1 MNKTMKNLYNI
12 CKSTGRR
19 FSATVLTLVASLLCA
34 TSVWASFKIGNDIW
48 LCNDGNWSGTFKL
61 HVWGSNWS
69 KDIPFTLEFS
79 ATGASFYR
87 AANSG
92 SEEVD
97 GFGIKVNDVYQSE
110 SQQTSARTTTN
121 NCFYTNSKSYGGIN
135 IMQYWNIGHD
145 GGNWLNND
153 GYGFNQTVN
162 AGVVTSFT
170 FDRFWYKNTFYTESI
185 DNIVL
190 YYTLNGTDVNNYWSA
205 YNCNSCGYFD
215 KTETWAGNNL
225 LNNGAIH
232 NPGVNTLGLY
242 WQPKKNNNNV
252 GFQYESFVT
261 FTLPGFAGGSNSIN
275 FGNVK
280 RGVEKSS
287 SLATAYTHYGT
298 TLTTSNCSIGG
309 THASMFNVTNISES
323 NVTVRFAPPAG
334 VAMGSKSATL
344 TITDAHGKTKTISL
358 SATVVSEN
366 DPIVLIAD
374 TAHISDG
381 PTAVLQG
388 YLKQT
393 GCVENINRYG
403 FKYAATC
410 AGVESGTDVYSTVAS
425 PMKQGAVFSKTI
437 SSGLTENTTYYYKAY
452 IYSPTAGTTYS
463 SDCETFTTRN
473 GCNYA
478 TGDTIYYTINASAE
492 ENDDC
497 ALVYKTFEAA
507 LTNLKLRTSG
517 TTDWYSSSNKLLKKH
532 IVFQVAPGTYGT
544 SGSWIDFSQIN
555 YYNSGSVTTP
565 TKYFIIRPLKKNTK
579 PIIYGMKLA
588 DSRWVTVDG
597 MNIKRD
603 NTTKGL
609 DYSAI
614 LVGRDVETNN
624 LTVGSRSESDW
635 RIKFVNCEI
644 EGKNFCSIH
653 ANGID
658 GFYME
663 NCNLVAG
670 GADTRDTYNWGA
682 SIKLMNS
689 KNIIMLRNNFKGA
702 HANNIFAQNVRNM
715 LIMNNVFWNDNAVTT
730 VGQGW
735 STPNN
740 EKAIIRLI
748 NYGASDND
756 HKVQN
761 IGMYYNTMYIAEN
774 TATGYDE
781 PVNFLCLGGVASGAP
796 AQDKSF
802 TYYDRST
809 IDFMYNNCYS
819 YDTGMSGRPTSG
831 DKGFGNEDVSSST
844 HLAHNNFW
852 SQYDTDHS
860 SVKSGFAFGS
870 DADFVNVKDQVCK
883 TTANTPEGLVVKGTG
898 LNRGSHLT
906 ADVASA
912 TYAGSS
918 INATTIYDD
927 RLKFEIRPRNSDPWT
942 LGAYQQALPHSI
954 DVIIWNGGENNV
966 WDNRNNWIKPNGQL
980 VTCTDILDENL
991 HVIIPA
997 PNSEQYPLPP
1007 SGSITNYPSI
1017 PVWNDE
1023 NIPEEGVR
1031 IGSPTANKYAKNIEL
1046 EYGASVKGVEN
1057 LASSSPARYV
1067 EATSYYT
1074 AGRNEWILVGN
1085 VVKPFT
1091 DGTKTTVRNVN
1102 SGDYFIAGQEP
1113 HVYMQHVV
1121 QDESSVKN
1129 GTPFTSL
1136 EQAVSGQSTYM
1147 IRIPDQYGPYKLPAS
1162 IYYSKKVPN
1171 KAKLGDATEPKTFEF
1186 NGRFAADAGLP
1197 SYTGLNNDGETFNFV
1212 NNYYPAN
1219 LKIKDVLDANSGWG
1233 AKYYNYDSKSWV
1245 PVVSSSVLVKP
1256 QAGFILVGNG
1266 ATTITPLASHYATG
1280 NTAYKRANA
1289 DDLAQLSVYNTFDN
1303 SGSTVFITS
1312 DGRNSV
1318 KAFGWNQT
1326 TPEMYIA
1333 KESGMYD
1340 VYVSDFYGERIPLG
1354 IRNSSGG
1361 RITIKFVL
1369 EEFTGFDEVILEDAK
1384 ENMTYDLTEEQ
1395 PIFNGIPTGDY
1406 EGRFFLN
1413 IGGMMDPTNVE
1424 EFKESVADDRDSA
1437 SISIF
1442 ANHNKI
1448 TVSASPDSKLE
1459 AIFVSD
1465 MSGRSWS
1472 LQPNGSN
1479 YSEHYLPVAAGVYTV
1494 KVVSD
1499 KMIEVKKVII
1509 K

>member
-1 MNKTMKNLYNI
+1 MNKTMKKLYNI

-19 FSATVLTLVASLLCA
+19 FSATVLTLVASILCA
-34 TSVWASFKIGNDIW
+34 TSVWASFTIGNDIW

-61 HVWGSNWS
+61 HVWGSDWS
-69 KDIPFTLEFS
+69 NDIAFTLKFS
-79 ATGASFYR
+79 ASGVNFYQ
-87 AANSG
+87 AENSG
-92 SEEVD
+92 GYNNVN
-97 GFGIKVNDVYQSE
+97 GFGIKVNDVYQSDSE
-110 SQQTSARTTTN
+110 QTSARTTLN
-121 NCFYTNSKSYGGIN
+121 NCFYTKSKNYGGIN
-135 IMQYWNIGHD
+135 IMQYWNIGHN

-153 GYGFNQTVN
+153 GYGFSQTVN
-162 AGVVTSFT
+162 AGIVTSFT
-170 FDRFWYKNTFYTESI
+170 FDRFWYKNTFNTESI

-190 YYTLNGTDVNNYWSA
+190 YYTLNGTDVDNYWSA
-205 YNCNSCGYFD
+205 YNCNSCGYFT

-261 FTLPGFAGGSNSIN
+261 FTLPGFAGGSTSID

-280 RGVEKSS
+280 RGAEKSS

-309 THASMFNVTNISES
+309 THASMFNVTSISES

-507 LTNLKLRTSG
+507 LTNLKSRTSG

-555 YYNSGSVTTP
+555 YYNSSSVTTP
-565 TKYFIIRPLKKNTK
+565 TKYFIIRPLKVNTK
-579 PIIYGMKLA
+579 PIVYGMQLA
-588 DSRWVTVDG
+588 DSRWITVDG

-603 NTTKGL
+603 NTTKGRE
-609 DYSAI
+609 YSAI
-614 LVGRDVETNN
+614 LIGQNSENN
-624 LTVGSRSESDW
+624 ALAVGSRDGSDW
-635 RIKFVNCEI
+635 RIKFINCEI

-653 ANGID
+653 ANGVD

-663 NCNLVAG
+663 NCNLVAAG
-670 GADTRDTYNWGA
+670 DATTTEDTFNWGA
-682 SIKLMNS
+682 SIKFMNS
-689 KNIIMLRNNFKGA
+689 KNIVMLRNNFKGA

-715 LIMNNVFWNDNAVTT
+715 LVMNNVFWNDNAVKQ
-730 VGQGW
+730 VV
-735 STPNN
+735 STDNY
-740 EKAIIRLI
+740 KSIIRLI

-774 TATGYDE
+774 TASGYDE
-781 PVNFLCLGGVASGAP
+781 PVNFLCLGGVASGSP

-802 TYYDRST
+802 TYYDFNT

-831 DKGFGNEDVSSST
+831 DKGFGDEDVSSST

-860 SVKSGFAFGS
+860 SDKSGFAFGS

-883 TTANTPEGLVVKGTG
+883 TAANTPEGLVVKGTG

-906 ADVASA
+906 ADRASV
-912 TYAGSS
+912 TYAGNS
-918 INATTIYDD
+918 IDATSIYDD

-991 HVIIPA
+991 QVIIPS

-1007 SGSITNYPSI
+1007 SGSITRYPYI
-1017 PVWNDE
+1017 PEWDDE

-1031 IGSPTANKYAKNIEL
+1031 IGSSVADKFANKLEL
-1046 EYGASVKGVEN
+1046 EYGAALLGTEH
-1057 LASSSPARYV
+1057 LASTSPVRYV
-1067 EATSYYT
+1067 EATAYME
-1074 AGRNEWILVGN
+1074 AGRNEWILIGN
-1085 VVKPFT
+1085 MVRPFT
-1091 DGTKTTVRNVN
+1091 NDTKTSVRNIN
-1102 SGDYFIAGQEP
+1102 SGDYFIAKQEP

-1121 QDESSVKN
+1121 QDGTSVKN
-1129 GTPFTSL
+1129 GVTFTSL
-1136 EQAVSGQSTYM
+1136 EQTVSNQSAYM
-1147 IRIPDQYGPYKLPAS
+1147 IRIPDQYGPSKLPAS
-1162 IYYSKKVPN
+1162 IYYSKKVPD
-1171 KAKLGDATEPKTFEF
+1171 KSKLDDASKPKTFTF
-1186 NGRFAADAGLP
+1186 NGKFAADAGLP
-1197 SYTGLNNDGETFNFV
+1197 SYTGLSNDGSTFNFV
-1212 NNYYPAN
+1212 SNYYTAN
-1219 LKIKDVLDANSGWG
+1219 LDINGVLSDYSGWG
-1233 AKYYNYDSKSWV
+1233 AKYYNYSSKSWA
-1245 PVVSSSVLVKP
+1245 SVAESGIYIKP
-1256 QAGFILVGNG
+1256 QAGFILVGTG
-1266 ATTITPLASHYATG
+1266 ATTVTPAANRYVSG
-1280 NTAYKRANA
+1280 NTAYKNASA
-1289 DDLAQLSVYNTFDN
+1289 DDMIKIGIYNTFDN
-1303 SGSTVFITS
+1303 TGSVVYIKG
-1312 DGRNSV
+1312 DGMNAD

-1326 TPEMYIA
+1326 TPELYVM
-1333 KESGMYD
+1333 SGTNKYD
-1340 VYVSDFYGERIPLG
+1340 LYVSDSGEERIPLG
-1354 IRNSSGG
+1354 IRNTSGG
-1361 RITIKFVL
+1361 KMTVQFKL
-1369 EEFTGFDEVILEDAK
+1369 ERLEGFDEAILEDAK
-1384 ENMTYDLTEEQ
+1384 ENMTYNLAEEQ
-1395 PIFNGIPTGDY
+1395 PIFNGIPAGDL

-1413 IGGMMDPTNVE
+1413 VGTGEGQEITPAKEEVE
-1424 EFKESVADDRDSA
+1424 DAETS
-1437 SISIF
+1437 SITIF
-1442 ANHNKI
+1442 CNYKKL
-1448 TVSASPDSKLE
+1448 TVSASPDSKLQT
-1459 AIFVSD
+1459 IVISD
-1465 MSGRSWS
+1465 MSGRSWT
-1472 LQPNGSN
+1472 LQPGGSN

-1499 KMIEVKKVII
+1499 KITEVKKVIV

>member
-1 MNKTMKNLYNI
+1 MKNISQILKGNM
-12 CKSTGRR
+12 SRR
-19 FSATVLTLVASLLCA
+19 NAMAVLTLVLSLGATTAWADGDGGFDGGSSKGVSTSLYDNGSSTGYVVYKTDSDGGGNGKDFGVVSSLYIGDASAYMYQSQGC
-34 TSVWASFKIGNDIW
+34 
-48 LCNDGNWSGTFKL
+48 SGTWEFYNICNVSLGWQVRDLTDSSIKKSNNYGLDISWGDWSNCYRHPRGSKSNMGIDL
-61 HVWGSNWS
+61 HSSLNPGNYQV
-69 KDIPFTLEFS
+69 EFWYYM
-79 ATGASFYR
+79 TGNT
-87 AANSG
+87 NSG
-92 SEEVD
+92 C
-97 GFGIKVNDVYQSE
+97 
-110 SQQTSARTTTN
+110 SQTK
-121 NCFYTNSKSYGGIN
+121 Y
-135 IMQYWNIGHD
+135 
-145 GGNWLNND
+145 
-153 GYGFNQTVN
+153 
-162 AGVVTSFT
+162 
-170 FDRFWYKNTFYTESI
+170 YKNGD
-185 DNIVL
+185 DNF
-190 YYTLNGTDVNNYWSA
+190 W
-205 YNCNSCGYFD
+205 C
-215 KTETWAGNNL
+215 K
-225 LNNGAIH
+225 
-232 NPGVNTLGLY
+232 
-242 WQPKKNNNNV
+242 
-252 GFQYESFVT
+252 
-261 FTLPGFAGGSNSIN
+261 FTIPGFVGGSSSIN

-280 RGVEKSS
+280 RGAVKSS
-287 SLATAYTHYGT
+287 SLASAYTHYGT
-298 TLTTSNCSIGG
+298 ALKTSNCSISG
-309 THASMFNVTNISES
+309 TNASMFSVTSISES
-323 NVTVRFAPPAG
+323 NVTVKFAPPAG

-344 TITDAHGKTKTISL
+344 TIKDAHGKTKTISL

-507 LTNLKLRTSG
+507 LTNLKSRTSG

-555 YYNSGSVTTP
+555 YYNSSSVTTP

-588 DSRWVTVDG
+588 DSRWVTVEG

-774 TATGYDE
+774 TASGYDE
-781 PVNFLCLGGVASGAP
+781 PVNFLCLGGVASGDP

-802 TYYDRST
+802 TNYDFNT

-819 YDTGMSGRPTSG
+819 YDSGIAGRPESG
-831 DKGFGNEDVSSST
+831 DTAFGDEADKSSST
-844 HLAHNNFW
+844 HLANNNFW

-860 SVKSGFAFGS
+860 SSKSGFAFGS
-870 DADFVNVKDQVCK
+870 GCDFVNVKDQVCK

-906 ADVASA
+906 TDVASA

-991 HVIIPA
+991 QVIIPS

-1007 SGSITNYPSI
+1007 SGSITRYPYI
-1017 PVWNDE
+1017 PEWDDE

-1031 IGSPTANKYAKNIEL
+1031 IGSSVADKFANKLEL
-1046 EYGASVKGVEN
+1046 EYGAALLGTEH
-1057 LASSSPARYV
+1057 LASTSPVRYV
-1067 EATSYYT
+1067 EATAYME
-1074 AGRNEWILVGN
+1074 AGRNEWILIGN
-1085 VVKPFT
+1085 MVRPFT
-1091 DGTKTTVRNVN
+1091 NDTKTSVRNIN
-1102 SGDYFIAGQEP
+1102 SGDYFIAKQEP

-1121 QDESSVKN
+1121 QDGTSVKN
-1129 GTPFTSL
+1129 GVTFTSL
-1136 EQAVSGQSTYM
+1136 EQTVSNQSAYM
-1147 IRIPDQYGPYKLPAS
+1147 IRIPDQYGPSKLPAS
-1162 IYYSKKVPN
+1162 IYYSKKVPD
-1171 KAKLGDATEPKTFEF
+1171 KSKLDDASKPKTFTF
-1186 NGRFAADAGLP
+1186 NGKFAADAGLP
-1197 SYTGLNNDGETFNFV
+1197 SYTGLNNDGSTFNFV
-1212 NNYYPAN
+1212 SNYYTAN
-1219 LKIKDVLDANSGWG
+1219 LDIKGVLEDNAGWG
-1233 AKYYNYDSKSWV
+1233 AKYYNYSTKSWV
-1245 PVVSSSVLVKP
+1245 SVAESGIYIKP
-1256 QAGFILVGNG
+1256 QAGFILEGTG
-1266 ATTITPLASHYATG
+1266 ATTVTPAANRYVSG
-1280 NTAYKRANA
+1280 NTAYKSASA
-1289 DDLAQLSVYNTFDN
+1289 DDMIKIGIYNTFDN
-1303 SGSTVFITS
+1303 TGSVVYIKS
-1312 DGRNSV
+1312 DGMNAD

-1326 TPEMYIA
+1326 TPELYVISNNR
-1333 KESGMYD
+1333 KYD
-1340 VYVSDFYGERIPLG
+1340 LYVSNSSDERIPLG

-1361 RITIKFVL
+1361 RVTIKFKL
-1369 EEFTGFDEVILEDAK
+1369 EKLEGFDEVILEDAK
-1384 ENMTYDLTEEQ
+1384 ENMTYNLAEEQ
-1395 PIFNGIPTGDY
+1395 PIFNGIPAGDL

-1413 IGGMMDPTNVE
+1413 IGSSYIQDITSATE
-1424 EFKESVADDRDSA
+1424 EVNDAETS
-1437 SISIF
+1437 SITIF
-1442 ANHNKI
+1442 CDNKRL
-1448 TVSASPDSKLE
+1448 TVSASPNSKLQT
-1459 AIFVSD
+1459 IVISD
-1465 MSGRSWS
+1465 MSGRSWT
-1472 LQPNGSN
+1472 LQPGGSN

-1499 KMIEVKKVII
+1499 KITEVKKVIV

>member
-1 MNKTMKNLYNI
+1 MKNTMNKFSNI
-12 CKSTGRR
+12 KSYVLRR
-19 FSATVLTLVASLLCA
+19 TAAVALTLVATLFCGSQ
-34 TSVWASFKIGNDIW
+34 VWAGCG
-48 LCNDGNWSGTFKL
+48 LWSENAWNGRY
-61 HVWGSNWS
+61 WDGSNNHWLPSASGYNMGAEVNLGTITNNYYVNAFWAKAYSNDNSTIKGLRVRWS
-69 KDIPFTLEFS
+69 KD
-79 ATGASFYR
+79 
-87 AANSG
+87 NSTWSDYG
-92 SEEVD
+92 LGTNDNWDCWSGNEILFNYADRGVD
-97 GFGIKVNDVYQSE
+97 
-110 SQQTSARTTTN
+110 
-121 NCFYTNSKSYGGIN
+121 
-135 IMQYWNIGHD
+135 
-145 GGNWLNND
+145 L
-153 GYGFNQTVN
+153 
-162 AGVVTSFT
+162 
-170 FDRFWYKNTFYTESI
+170 SI
-185 DNIVL
+185 HLVDFA
-190 YYTLNGTDVNNYWSA
+190 VNNP
-205 YNCNSCGYFD
+205 
-215 KTETWAGNNL
+215 GNNTL
-225 LNNGAIH
+225 YFYFEIQDCSDNN
-232 NPGVNTLGLY
+232 
-242 WQPKKNNNNV
+242 WKN
-252 GFQYESFVT
+252 GST
-261 FTLPGFAGGSNSIN
+261 TSKIKFTLPGFTTASQTLN

-280 RGVEKSS
+280 RGETKSS
-287 SLATAYTHYGT
+287 TASYTHYGT
-298 TLTTSNCSIGG
+298 ALTTSNCNITG
-309 THASMFNVTNISES
+309 TNASMFSVTSINES
-323 NVTVRFAPPAG
+323 GVTVQFAPPAG
-334 VAMGSKSATL
+334 TALGSKSATL
-344 TITDAHGKTKTISL
+344 TITDAHSKTHTVTL
-358 SATVVSEN
+358 NGTATSEN

-374 TAHISDG
+374 TAHIADG
-381 PTAVLQG
+381 PTVTLQG

-393 GCVENINRYG
+393 GCATDINRFG
-403 FKYAATC
+403 FKYAASC
-410 AGVESGTDVYSTVAS
+410 AGVESGTDTYMTSST
-425 PMKQGAVFSKTI
+425 PMKQGSVFSKTI
-437 SSGLTENTTYYYKAY
+437 ASGLTPNTTYYYKAY
-452 IYSPTAGTTYS
+452 VYSPTVGYIYS
-463 SDCETFTTRN
+463 ADCETFITRK
-473 GCNYA
+473 GCTYA
-478 TGDTIYYTINASAE
+478 SGDTIYYTINGSVD

-507 LTNLKLRTSG
+507 LTNLKSRTSG
-517 TTDWYSSSNKLLKKH
+517 ETNWYDSTDKLLKKH

-555 YYNSGSVTTP
+555 YYNNSKSTSASY
-565 TKYFIIRPLKKNTK
+565 YFIIRPLKKNTK

-614 LVGRDVETNN
+614 LVGRDEETNN
-624 LTVGSRSESDW
+624 LTVGSRSGSDW

-644 EGKNFCSIH
+644 DGKNFCSIH

-663 NCNLVAG
+663 NCNLVAKG
-670 GADTRDTYNWGA
+670 DNTTTEDTFNWGA
-682 SIKLMNS
+682 SIKFMNS
-689 KNIIMLRNNFKGA
+689 KNIVMLRNNFKGA

-715 LIMNNVFWNDNAVTT
+715 LVMNNVFWNDNAVKQ
-730 VGQGW
+730 VAA
-735 STPNN
+735 SDNY
-740 EKAIIRLI
+740 KAIIRLI
-748 NYGASDND
+748 NYSASDNN

-761 IGMYYNTMYIAEN
+761 IGMYYNTMYIANN
-774 TATGYDE
+774 TSTGYDE
-781 PVNFLCLGGVASGAP
+781 PVNFLCLGGVAAGSP
-796 AQDKSF
+796 AQSKDF
-802 TYYDRST
+802 TYYDLST

-819 YDTGMSGRPTSG
+819 YDTGISGRPTTG
-831 DKGFGNEDVSSST
+831 DKGFGSLDVSSST

-860 SVKSGFAFGS
+860 SASSGFAFGS
-870 DADFVNVKDQVCK
+870 DCDFVNVKDQVCK
-883 TTANTPEGLVVKGTG
+883 TAPNTPEGLVIKGTG

-906 ADVASA
+906 TDVAGA

-927 RLKFEIRPRNSDPWT
+927 RIKFEIRPRNSDPWT
-942 LGAYQQALPHSI
+942 LGAYQQALPHTI
-954 DVIIWNGGENNV
+954 DVIIWNGGQNSE
-966 WDNRNNWIKPNGQL
+966 WDIRNNWIKPNGQL

-1256 QAGFILVGNG
+1256 QAGFILVGDG

-1465 MSGRSWS
+1465 MSGRSWN

-1494 KVVSD
+1494 KVISD

>member
-1 MNKTMKNLYNI
+1 MKNISQILKGNM
-12 CKSTGRR
+12 SRR
-19 FSATVLTLVASLLCA
+19 NAMAVLTLVLSLGATTAWADGDGGFDGGSSKGVSTSLYDNGSSTGYVVYKTDSDGGGNGKDFGVVSSLYIGDASAYMYQSQGC
-34 TSVWASFKIGNDIW
+34 
-48 LCNDGNWSGTFKL
+48 SGTWEFYNICNVSLGWQVRDLTDSSIKKSNNYGLDISWGDWSNCYRHPRGSKSNMGIDL
-61 HVWGSNWS
+61 HSSLNPGNYQV
-69 KDIPFTLEFS
+69 EFWYYM
-79 ATGASFYR
+79 TGNT
-87 AANSG
+87 NSG
-92 SEEVD
+92 C
-97 GFGIKVNDVYQSE
+97 
-110 SQQTSARTTTN
+110 SQTK
-121 NCFYTNSKSYGGIN
+121 Y
-135 IMQYWNIGHD
+135 
-145 GGNWLNND
+145 
-153 GYGFNQTVN
+153 
-162 AGVVTSFT
+162 
-170 FDRFWYKNTFYTESI
+170 YKNGD
-185 DNIVL
+185 DNF
-190 YYTLNGTDVNNYWSA
+190 W
-205 YNCNSCGYFD
+205 C
-215 KTETWAGNNL
+215 K
-225 LNNGAIH
+225 
-232 NPGVNTLGLY
+232 
-242 WQPKKNNNNV
+242 
-252 GFQYESFVT
+252 
-261 FTLPGFAGGSNSIN
+261 FTIPGFVGGSSSIN

-280 RGVEKSS
+280 RGAVKSS
-287 SLATAYTHYGT
+287 SLASAYTHYGT
-298 TLTTSNCSIGG
+298 ALNCSISG
-309 THASMFNVTNISES
+309 TNASMFSVTSISES
-323 NVTVRFAPPAG
+323 NVTVKFAPPAG

-344 TITDAHGKTKTISL
+344 TIKDAHGKTKTISL

-507 LTNLKLRTSG
+507 LTNLKSRTSG

-555 YYNSGSVTTP
+555 YYNSSSVTTP
-565 TKYFIIRPLKKNTK
+565 TKYFIIRPLKVNTK
-579 PIIYGMKLA
+579 PIVYGMKLA
-588 DSRWVTVDG
+588 DSRWITVDG

-603 NTTKGL
+603 DTNKGL
-609 DYSAI
+609 DHSAI
-614 LVGRDVETNN
+614 LIGQVSENN
-624 LTVGSRSESDW
+624 ALAVGSRNGSDW
-635 RIKFVNCEI
+635 RIKFINCEI

-653 ANGID
+653 ANGVD

-663 NCNLVAG
+663 NCNLVAAG
-670 GADTRDTYNWGA
+670 DATTTEDTFNWGA
-682 SIKLMNS
+682 SIKFMNS

-715 LIMNNVFWNDNAVTT
+715 LVMNNVFWNDNAVKQ
-730 VGQGW
+730 VAA
-735 STPNN
+735 NDN
-740 EKAIIRLI
+740 YKAIIRLI
-748 NYGASDND
+748 NYSASDND

-781 PVNFLCLGGVASGAP
+781 PVNFLCLGGVAAGSP
-796 AQDKSF
+796 AQSKDF
-802 TYYDRST
+802 TYYDLST

-819 YDTGMSGRPTSG
+819 YDTGMSGRPTTG
-831 DKGFGNEDVSSST
+831 DKGFGSLDVSSST

-860 SVKSGFAFGS
+860 SASSGFAFGS
-870 DADFVNVKDQVCK
+870 DCDFVNVKDQVCK

-927 RLKFEIRPRNSDPWT
+927 RLKFEIRPRNLDPWT

-991 HVIIPA
+991 QVIIPS

-1007 SGSITNYPSI
+1007 SGSITRYPYI
-1017 PVWNDE
+1017 PEWDDE

-1031 IGSPTANKYAKNIEL
+1031 IGSSVADKFANKLEL
-1046 EYGASVKGVEN
+1046 EYGAALLGTEH
-1057 LASSSPARYV
+1057 LASTSPVRYV
-1067 EATSYYT
+1067 EATAYME
-1074 AGRNEWILVGN
+1074 AGRNEWILIGN
-1085 VVKPFT
+1085 MVRPFT
-1091 DGTKTTVRNVN
+1091 NDTKTSVRNIN
-1102 SGDYFIAGQEP
+1102 SGDYFIAKQEP

-1121 QDESSVKN
+1121 QDGTSVKN
-1129 GTPFTSL
+1129 GVTFTSL
-1136 EQAVSGQSTYM
+1136 EQTVSNQSAYM
-1147 IRIPDQYGPYKLPAS
+1147 IRIPDQYGPSKLPAS
-1162 IYYSKKVPN
+1162 IYYSKKVPD
-1171 KAKLGDATEPKTFEF
+1171 KSKLDDASKPKTFTF
-1186 NGRFAADAGLP
+1186 NGKFAADAGLP
-1197 SYTGLNNDGETFNFV
+1197 SYTGLNNDGSTFNFV
-1212 NNYYPAN
+1212 SNYYTAN
-1219 LKIKDVLDANSGWG
+1219 LDIKGVLEDNAGWG
-1233 AKYYNYDSKSWV
+1233 AKYYNYSTKSWV
-1245 PVVSSSVLVKP
+1245 SVAESGIYIKP
-1256 QAGFILVGNG
+1256 QAGFILVGTG
-1266 ATTITPLASHYATG
+1266 AKTVTPAANRYVSG
-1280 NTAYKRANA
+1280 NTAYKSASA
-1289 DDLAQLSVYNTFDN
+1289 DDMIKIGIYNTFDN
-1303 SGSTVFITS
+1303 TGSVVYIKS
-1312 DGRNSV
+1312 DGMNAD

-1326 TPEMYIA
+1326 TPELYVISNNR
-1333 KESGMYD
+1333 KYD
-1340 VYVSDFYGERIPLG
+1340 LYVSNSSDERIPLG

-1361 RITIKFVL
+1361 RVTIKFKL
-1369 EEFTGFDEVILEDAK
+1369 EKLEGFDEVILEDAK
-1384 ENMTYDLTEEQ
+1384 ENMTYNLAEEQ
-1395 PIFNGIPTGDY
+1395 PIFNGIPAGDL

-1413 IGGMMDPTNVE
+1413 IGSSYIQDITSATE
-1424 EFKESVADDRDSA
+1424 EVKDAETS
-1437 SISIF
+1437 SITIF
-1442 ANHNKI
+1442 CDNKKL
-1448 TVSASPDSKLE
+1448 TVSASPNSKLQT
-1459 AIFVSD
+1459 IVISD
-1465 MSGRSWS
+1465 MSGRSWT
-1472 LQPNGSN
+1472 LQPGGSN

-1499 KMIEVKKVII
+1499 KITEVKKVIV

>member
-1 MNKTMKNLYNI
+1 MNKTMKKLYNI

-19 FSATVLTLVASLLCA
+19 FSAKAFTLVAMLLCA
-34 TSVWASFKIGNDIW
+34 SHAWGSWGMWSDDAWNARYWDGSANHWLPDDNGYNMGDEYNLGTVTENYYVNAFWVKAYANGGDQIKGLCAIW
-48 LCNDGNWSGTFKL
+48 SGDNKNWSSYWLGTDGSWSCWSGDPITFNFENRHDLSIRLSDMATSNPGDNTLYFYFK
-61 HVWGSNWS
+61 VQKCDN
-69 KDIPFTLEFS
+69 
-79 ATGASFYR
+79 
-87 AANSG
+87 
-92 SEEVD
+92 
-97 GFGIKVNDVYQSE
+97 
-110 SQQTSARTTTN
+110 
-121 NCFYTNSKSYGGIN
+121 
-135 IMQYWNIGHD
+135 
-145 GGNWLNND
+145 
-153 GYGFNQTVN
+153 
-162 AGVVTSFT
+162 
-170 FDRFWYKNTFYTESI
+170 TESGGSTTSKI
-185 DNIVL
+185 K
-190 YYTLNGTDVNNYWSA
+190 Y
-205 YNCNSCGYFD
+205 
-215 KTETWAGNNL
+215 
-225 LNNGAIH
+225 
-232 NPGVNTLGLY
+232 
-242 WQPKKNNNNV
+242 
-252 GFQYESFVT
+252 
-261 FTLPGFAGGSNSIN
+261 TLPGFVGGSSSID
-275 FGNVK
+275 FGIVK
-280 RGVEKSS
+280 RGAEKSS

-298 TLTTSNCSIGG
+298 TLTTSNCSISG
-309 THASMFNVTNISES
+309 TNASMFSVTSISES

-393 GCVENINRYG
+393 GCIENINRYG

-507 LTNLKLRTSG
+507 LTNLKSRTSG

-555 YYNSGSVTTP
+555 YYNSSSVTTP
-565 TKYFIIRPLKKNTK
+565 TKYFIIRPLKVNTK
-579 PIIYGMKLA
+579 PIVYGMKLA
-588 DSRWVTVDG
+588 DSRWITVDG

-614 LVGRDVETNN
+614 LIGQDSENN
-624 LTVGSRSESDW
+624 ALAVGSRDGSDW
-635 RIKFVNCEI
+635 RIKFINCEI

-653 ANGID
+653 ANGVD

-663 NCNLVAG
+663 NCNLVAAG
-670 GADTRDTYNWGA
+670 DATTTEDTFNWGA
-682 SIKLMNS
+682 SIKFMNS
-689 KNIIMLRNNFKGA
+689 KNIVMLRNNFKGA

-715 LIMNNVFWNDNAVTT
+715 LVMNNVFWNDNAVKQ
-730 VGQGW
+730 VAA
-735 STPNN
+735 SDNY
-740 EKAIIRLI
+740 KAIIRLI
-748 NYGASDND
+748 NYSASDNN

-774 TATGYDE
+774 TASGYDE
-781 PVNFLCLGGVASGAP
+781 PVNFLCLGGVASGSP

-802 TYYDRST
+802 TYYDFNT

-831 DKGFGNEDVSSST
+831 DKGFGDEDVSSST

-883 TTANTPEGLVVKGTG
+883 TAANTPEGLMVKGTG

-906 ADVASA
+906 ADRANV
-912 TYAGSS
+912 TYAGNS
-918 INATTIYDD
+918 IDATSIYDD

-966 WDNRNNWIKPNGQL
+966 WDNRNNWVKPNGQL

-991 HVIIPA
+991 QVIIPS

-1007 SGSITNYPSI
+1007 SGSITRYPYI
-1017 PVWNDE
+1017 PEWDDE

-1031 IGSPTANKYAKNIEL
+1031 IGSSVADKFANKLEL
-1046 EYGASVKGVEN
+1046 EYGAALLGTEH
-1057 LASSSPARYV
+1057 LASTSPVRYV
-1067 EATSYYT
+1067 EATAYME
-1074 AGRNEWILVGN
+1074 AGRNEWILIGN
-1085 VVKPFT
+1085 MVRPFT
-1091 DGTKTTVRNVN
+1091 NDTKTSVRNIN
-1102 SGDYFIAGQEP
+1102 SGDYFIAKQEP

-1121 QDESSVKN
+1121 QDGTSVKN
-1129 GTPFTSL
+1129 GVTFTSL
-1136 EQAVSGQSTYM
+1136 EQTVSNQSAYM
-1147 IRIPDQYGPYKLPAS
+1147 IRIPDQYGPSKLPAS
-1162 IYYSKKVPN
+1162 IYYSKKVPD
-1171 KAKLGDATEPKTFEF
+1171 KSKLDDASKPKTFTF
-1186 NGRFAADAGLP
+1186 NGKFAADAGLP
-1197 SYTGLNNDGETFNFV
+1197 SYTGLSNDGSTFNFV
-1212 NNYYPAN
+1212 SNYYTAN
-1219 LKIKDVLDANSGWG
+1219 LDIKGVLDDNAGWG
-1233 AKYYNYDSKSWV
+1233 AKYYNYSTKSWV
-1245 PVVSSSVLVKP
+1245 SVAESGIYIKP
-1256 QAGFILVGNG
+1256 QAGFILVGTG
-1266 ATTITPLASHYATG
+1266 ATTVTPAANRYVSG
-1280 NTAYKRANA
+1280 NTAYKSASA
-1289 DDLAQLSVYNTFDN
+1289 DDMIKIGIYNTFDN
-1303 SGSTVFITS
+1303 TGSVVYIKS
-1312 DGRNSV
+1312 DGMNAD

-1326 TPEMYIA
+1326 TPELYVISNNR
-1333 KESGMYD
+1333 KYD
-1340 VYVSDFYGERIPLG
+1340 LYVSNSNDERIPLG

-1361 RITIKFVL
+1361 RVTIKFKL
-1369 EEFTGFDEVILEDAK
+1369 EKLEGFDEVILEDAK
-1384 ENMTYDLTEEQ
+1384 ENMTYNLAEEQ
-1395 PIFNGIPTGDY
+1395 PIFNGIPAGDL

-1413 IGGMMDPTNVE
+1413 IGSSYIQDITSATE
-1424 EFKESVADDRDSA
+1424 EVKDAETS
-1437 SISIF
+1437 SITIF
-1442 ANHNKI
+1442 CDNKKL
-1448 TVSASPDSKLE
+1448 TVSASPNSKLQT
-1459 AIFVSD
+1459 IVISD
-1465 MSGRSWS
+1465 MSGRSWT
-1472 LQPNGSN
+1472 LQPGGSN

-1494 KVVSD
+1494 RVVSD
-1499 KMIEVKKVII
+1499 KITEVKKVIV

>member
-1 MNKTMKNLYNI
+1 MKNTMNNI
-12 CKSTGRR
+12 NRIFKGDSTK
-19 FSATVLTLVASLLCA
+19 FFATLLSLVTMLLCSTQA
-34 TSVWASFKIGNDIW
+34 LASFTIGEDVW
-48 LCNDGNWSGTFKL
+48 LCNDGSKTAPFAL

-69 KDIPFTLEFS
+69 ADIAFTLKYS
-79 ATGASFYR
+79 ADGADFYQAEGS
-87 AANSG
+87 AAYNN
-92 SEEVD
+92 VD
-97 GFGIKVNDVYQSE
+97 GFGIKENGTFQDDSKQYSLR
-110 SQQTSARTTTN
+110 SKSN
-121 NCFYTNSKSYGGIN
+121 NCFYTNSRGYGGIN
-135 IMQYWNIGHD
+135 IMQYWNIGHN

-153 GYGFNQTVN
+153 GYGFSQTVN
-162 AGVVTSFT
+162 AGIVTSFT
-170 FDRFWYKNTFYTESI
+170 FDRFWYKNTFNTESI

-190 YYTLNGTDVNNYWSA
+190 YYTLNGTDVDNYWSA
-205 YNCNSCGYFD
+205 YNCNSCGYFT

-261 FTLPGFAGGSNSIN
+261 FTLPGFTTASQTLN

-280 RGVEKSS
+280 RGETKSS
-287 SLATAYTHYGT
+287 TASYTHYGT
-298 TLTTSNCSIGG
+298 ALTTTNCSKTGAN
-309 THASMFNVTNISES
+309 ASMFNVTSISES
-323 NVTVRFAPPAG
+323 GVTVQFAPPAG
-334 VAMGSKSATL
+334 TAFGTKSATL
-344 TITDAHGKTKTISL
+344 TITDAHSKTHTVTL
-358 SATVVSEN
+358 NGTVVSEE
-366 DPIVLIAD
+366 DPVVLIAD
-374 TAHISDG
+374 TAHIADG
-381 PTAVLQG
+381 PTVTLQG

-393 GCVENINRYG
+393 GCATDINRFG
-403 FKYAATC
+403 FKYAASC
-410 AGVESGTDVYSTVAS
+410 GAVESGTDTYTSSAS

-507 LTNLKLRTSG
+507 LTNLRSRTSG
-517 TTDWYSSSNKLLKKH
+517 ETNWYDSTDKLLKKH

-555 YYNSGSVTTP
+555 YYNDSKSTSATR
-565 TKYFIIRPLKKNTK
+565 YFIIRPLKKNTK
-579 PIIYGMKLA
+579 PIVYGMKLA

-624 LTVGSRSESDW
+624 LTVGSRSGSDW

-663 NCNLVAG
+663 NCNLVAKG
-670 GADTRDTYNWGA
+670 DNTTTEDTFNWGA
-682 SIKLMNS
+682 SIKFMNS

-715 LIMNNVFWNDNAVTT
+715 LVMNNVFWNDNAVKQ
-730 VGQGW
+730 VAA
-735 STPNN
+735 SDNY
-740 EKAIIRLI
+740 KAIIRLI
-748 NYGASDND
+748 NYSASDNN

-774 TATGYDE
+774 TASGYDE
-781 PVNFLCLGGVASGAP
+781 PVNFLCLGGMAAGSP
-796 AQDKSF
+796 AQSKDF
-802 TYYDRST
+802 TYYDMST

-819 YDTGMSGRPTSG
+819 YDTGISGRPTSG
-831 DKGFGNEDVSSST
+831 DKGFGSLDVSSST

-860 SVKSGFAFGS
+860 SASSGFAFGS
-870 DADFVNVKDQVCK
+870 DCDFVNVKDQVCK
-883 TTANTPEGLVVKGTG
+883 TSPNTPEGLVVKGTG

-906 ADVASA
+906 TDVASA

-918 INATTIYDD
+918 IDATTIYDD

-942 LGAYQQALPHSI
+942 LGAYQQALPHTI
-954 DVIIWNGGENNV
+954 DVIIWNGGENEV

-980 VTCTDILDENL
+980 VTCADILDDNL
-991 HVIIPA
+991 QVIIPS
-997 PNSEQYPLPP
+997 PNSEQYPLPS
-1007 SGSITNYPSI
+1007 SGSITRYPSI
-1017 PVWNDE
+1017 PVWDDE
-1023 NIPEEGVR
+1023 DIPEEGIR
-1031 IGSPTANKYAKNIEL
+1031 IGSPAANKYAKNIEL

-1057 LASSSPARYV
+1057 LASGSPIRYV

-1085 VVKPFT
+1085 VIMPFT
-1091 DGTKTTVRNVN
+1091 NDTKTTTRNIN

-1113 HVYMQHVV
+1113 HVYMQHVE
-1121 QDESSVKN
+1121 QDGTKVKN

-1147 IRIPDQYGPYKLPAS
+1147 IKIPDQYGPYKLPAS
-1162 IYYSKKVPN
+1162 IYYSKKVPD
-1171 KAKLGDATEPKTFEF
+1171 KSKLGDGTEPKTFTF
-1186 NGRFAADAGLP
+1186 NGRFAADTGLP
-1197 SYTGLNNDGETFNFV
+1197 SYTGLNNNGSKFNFV

-1219 LKIKDVLDANSGWG
+1219 LDIYGVLGDYSNWN
-1233 AKYYNYDSKSWV
+1233 AKYYNYSNQSWTAV
-1245 PVVSSSVLVKP
+1245 ATSGILIKP
-1256 QAGFILVGNG
+1256 QAGFILVGTG
-1266 ATTITPLASHYATG
+1266 ATTVTPAANRYITG
-1280 NTAYKRANA
+1280 NTAYKSAGA
-1289 DDLAQLSVYNTFDN
+1289 DDLVQLSVFNTFDN
-1303 SGSTVFITS
+1303 SGSTVFIKSEGINS
-1312 DGRNSV
+1312 D
-1318 KAFGWNQT
+1318 KAFGWNAN
-1326 TPEMYIA
+1326 TPEMYIPSDGS
-1333 KESGMYD
+1333 KYD
-1340 VYVSDFYGERIPLG
+1340 LYIAPVDGGRIPLG

-1361 RITIKFVL
+1361 KITVKFVL
-1369 EEFTGFDEVILEDAK
+1369 EKMTGYDEVILEDAK

-1395 PIFNGIPTGDY
+1395 PIFNGIPTGDF

-1413 IGGMMDPTNVE
+1413 I
-1424 EFKESVADDRDSA
+1424 ESGLEPITSVDEVDASETASDTEN
-1437 SISIF
+1437 SISVF
-1442 ANHNKI
+1442 AYQGRL
-1448 TVSASPDSKLE
+1448 TVATDQNSVIES
-1459 AIFVSD
+1459 IVVSD
-1465 MSGRSWS
+1465 MSGRNWS

-1479 YSEHYLPVAAGVYTV
+1479 YSVHYMNVAPGVYTV
-1494 KVVSD
+1494 SVVTNNG
-1499 KMIEVKKVII
+1499 KRMVKVII

>member
-1 MNKTMKNLYNI
+1 MNKTMKKLYNI

-34 TSVWASFKIGNDIW
+34 TSVWASFTIGNDIW
-48 LCNDGNWSGTFKL
+48 LCNDGNWSGTFKV
-61 HVWGSNWS
+61 HMWKGSWTH
-69 KDIPFTLEFS
+69 DIDLTYI
-79 ATGASFYR
+79 TGNYHQAIG
-87 AANSG
+87 SG
-92 SEEVD
+92 RFEVD
-97 GFGIKVNDVYQSE
+97 GFCITVNGTGQGNITE
-110 SQQTSARTTTN
+110 ARTSD
-121 NCFYTNSKSYGGIN
+121 NCFYYTNSKNWGSGGPN
-135 IMQYWNIGHD
+135 TLSCWNLQFNND
-145 GGNWLNND
+145 WLNQD
-153 GYGFNQTVN
+153 GYASTSSVAKNI
-162 AGVVTSFT
+162 VTSAT
-170 FDRFWYKNTFYTESI
+170 INGFWAKGWFQTDWLTKVALNYQ
-185 DNIVL
+185 
-190 YYTLNGTDVNNYWSA
+190 LNGTSINDYDINGNWQTAKPLY
-205 YNCNSCGYFD
+205 
-215 KTETWAGNNL
+215 TEAKNITICDL
-225 LNNGAIH
+225 LQQASIH
-232 NPGVNTLGLY
+232 NPGSNTLTLY
-242 WQPKKNNNNV
+242 YKASHDGTKKSEIN
-252 GFQYESFVT
+252 GTVT

-280 RGVEKSS
+280 RGAEKSS

-309 THASMFNVTNISES
+309 THASMFNVTSISES

-463 SDCETFTTRN
+463 SDCEIFTTRN

-507 LTNLKLRTSG
+507 LTNLKSRTSG

-555 YYNSGSVTTP
+555 YYNSSSVTTP
-565 TKYFIIRPLKKNTK
+565 TKYFIIRPLKVNTK
-579 PIIYGMKLA
+579 PIVYGMKLA
-588 DSRWVTVDG
+588 DSRWITVDG

-614 LVGRDVETNN
+614 LIGQDSENN
-624 LTVGSRSESDW
+624 ALAVGSRDGSDW
-635 RIKFVNCEI
+635 RIKFINCEI

-653 ANGID
+653 ANGVD

-663 NCNLVAG
+663 NCNLVAAG
-670 GADTRDTYNWGA
+670 DANTTEDTFNWGA
-682 SIKLMNS
+682 SIKFMNS
-689 KNIIMLRNNFKGA
+689 KNIVMLRNNFKGA

-715 LIMNNVFWNDNAVTT
+715 LVMNNVFWNDNAVKQ
-730 VGQGW
+730 VAA
-735 STPNN
+735 SDNY
-740 EKAIIRLI
+740 KAIIRLI
-748 NYGASDND
+748 NYSASDNN

-774 TATGYDE
+774 TASGYDE
-781 PVNFLCLGGVASGAP
+781 PVNFLCLGGVASGSP

-802 TYYDRST
+802 TYYDFNT

-831 DKGFGNEDVSSST
+831 DKGFGNQDVSSST

-883 TTANTPEGLVVKGTG
+883 TAANTPEGLVVKGTG

-906 ADVASA
+906 ADRANV
-912 TYAGSS
+912 TYAGNS
-918 INATTIYDD
+918 IDATSIYDD

-966 WDNRNNWIKPNGQL
+966 WDNRNNWVKPNGQL

-991 HVIIPA
+991 QVIIPS

-1007 SGSITNYPSI
+1007 SGSITHYPYI
-1017 PVWNDE
+1017 PEWDDE

-1031 IGSPTANKYAKNIEL
+1031 IGSSVADKFANKLEL
-1046 EYGASVKGVEN
+1046 EYGAALLGTEH
-1057 LASSSPARYV
+1057 LASTSPVRYV
-1067 EATSYYT
+1067 EATAYME
-1074 AGRNEWILVGN
+1074 AGRNEWILIGN
-1085 VVKPFT
+1085 MVRPFT
-1091 DGTKTTVRNVN
+1091 NDTKTSVRNIN
-1102 SGDYFIAGQEP
+1102 SGDYFIAKQEP

-1121 QDESSVKN
+1121 QDGTSVKN
-1129 GTPFTSL
+1129 GVTFTSL
-1136 EQAVSGQSTYM
+1136 EQTVSNQSAYM
-1147 IRIPDQYGPYKLPAS
+1147 IRIPDQYGPSKLPAS
-1162 IYYSKKVPN
+1162 IYYSKKVPD
-1171 KAKLGDATEPKTFEF
+1171 KSKLDDASKPKTFTF
-1186 NGRFAADAGLP
+1186 NGKFAADAGLP
-1197 SYTGLNNDGETFNFV
+1197 SYTGLSNDGSTFNFV
-1212 NNYYPAN
+1212 SNYYTAN
-1219 LKIKDVLDANSGWG
+1219 LDIKGVLDDNAGWG
-1233 AKYYNYDSKSWV
+1233 AKYYNYSTKSWV
-1245 PVVSSSVLVKP
+1245 SVAESGIYIKP
-1256 QAGFILVGNG
+1256 QAGFILVGTG
-1266 ATTITPLASHYATG
+1266 AKTVTPAANRYVSG
-1280 NTAYKRANA
+1280 NTAYKSASA
-1289 DDLAQLSVYNTFDN
+1289 DDMIKIGIYNTFDN
-1303 SGSTVFITS
+1303 TGSVVYIKS
-1312 DGRNSV
+1312 DGMNAD

-1326 TPEMYIA
+1326 TPELYVISNNR
-1333 KESGMYD
+1333 KYD
-1340 VYVSDFYGERIPLG
+1340 LYVSNSNDERIPLG

-1361 RITIKFVL
+1361 RVTIKFKL
-1369 EEFTGFDEVILEDAK
+1369 EKLEGFDEVILEDAK
-1384 ENMTYDLTEEQ
+1384 ENMTYNLAEEQ
-1395 PIFNGIPTGDY
+1395 PIFNGIPAGDL

-1413 IGGMMDPTNVE
+1413 IGSSYIQDITSATE
-1424 EFKESVADDRDSA
+1424 EVKDAETS
-1437 SISIF
+1437 SITIF
-1442 ANHNKI
+1442 CDNKKL
-1448 TVSASPDSKLE
+1448 TVSASPNSKLQT
-1459 AIFVSD
+1459 IVISD
-1465 MSGRSWS
+1465 MSGRSWT
-1472 LQPNGSN
+1472 LQPGGSN

-1494 KVVSD
+1494 RVVSD
-1499 KMIEVKKVII
+1499 KITEVKKVIV